1 MIKHFRIKN
10 NFLLSG
16 LFFLVTLF
24 SVGSSLVSCSDSE
37 KIVTQTEEKI
47 VYVDGNWMVVASK
60 EVTVMTGESVTLN
73 VSVGGEEELKPEYTC
88 TSKDANI
95 ATVAVSEDNN
105 SIIITG
111 VADGS
116 TAISIECPTNTKPL
130 VATIPVTVKQNAI
143 RILAIGNS
151 FSQDAVEQYLHELA
165 EAEGI
170 STIIGNM
177 FIGGCSL
184 ERHVKNAREN
194 APAYAY
200 RKIGTDGKKR
210 EKGKMSLEM
219 VLADEDWDYVSL
231 QQASTFS
238 GMYETYEA
246 SLPELIE
253 YVKARLPK
261 KTKLMLHQTWA
272 YASTSNHGGFK
283 NYNRDQL
290 TMYHAIVDAV
300 KKAGKAYKIKM
311 IIPTG
316 TAIQNART
324 SFIGDHMN
332 RDGHHLDVK
341 VGRYTA
347 ACTWFERIFK
357 RNVIGN
363 PYAPESLDEAR
374 KAVAQ
379 KAAHAAVKH
388 PYKVTDLSERR

>member
-1 MIKHFRIKN
+1 MKQY
-10 NFLLSG
+10 
-16 LFFLVTLF
+16 
-24 SVGSSLVSCSDSE
+24 
-37 KIVTQTEEKI
+37 KIVVI
-47 VYVDGNWMVVASK
+47 CMCILLLLAGGVYAQQK
-60 EVTVMTGESVTLN
+60 TV
-73 VSVGGEEELKPEYTC
+73 
-88 TSKDANI
+88 
-95 ATVAVSEDNN
+95 
-105 SIIITG
+105 
-111 VADGS
+111 
-116 TAISIECPTNTKPL
+116 
-130 VATIPVTVKQNAI
+130 

-184 ERHVKNAREN
+184 ERHVKNARDN

-210 EKGKMSLEM
+210 EKGKMSLEA

-231 QQASTFS
+231 QQASPFS

-272 YASTSNHGGFK
+272 YASTSKHSGFK
-283 NYNRDQL
+283 NYNCNQL
-290 TMYHAIVDAV
+290 TMYQAIANAV
-300 KKAGKAYKIKM
+300 KKAAKANKIK
-311 IIPTG
+311 IVIPSG

-324 SFIGDHMN
+324 SFIGDHLN
-332 RDGHHLDVK
+332 RDGYHLDVK
-341 VGRYTA
+341 IGRYTA

-357 RNVIGN
+357 HNVVGN
-363 PYAPESLDEAR
+363 PYAPEGLDEVR

-388 PYKVTDLSERR
+388 PYKVTEQSITN

>member
-1 MIKHFRIKN
+1 MKQY
-10 NFLLSG
+10 
-16 LFFLVTLF
+16 
-24 SVGSSLVSCSDSE
+24 
-37 KIVTQTEEKI
+37 KIVAICMCILLLLAGGAYAQQK
-47 VYVDGNWMVVASK
+47 
-60 EVTVMTGESVTLN
+60 TV
-73 VSVGGEEELKPEYTC
+73 
-88 TSKDANI
+88 
-95 ATVAVSEDNN
+95 
-105 SIIITG
+105 
-111 VADGS
+111 
-116 TAISIECPTNTKPL
+116 
-130 VATIPVTVKQNAI
+130 

-184 ERHVKNAREN
+184 ERHVKNARDN

-210 EKGKMSLEM
+210 EKGKMSLET

-231 QQASTFS
+231 QQASPFS

-272 YASTSNHGGFK
+272 YASTSKHSGFK
-283 NYNRDQL
+283 NYNCNQL
-290 TMYHAIVDAV
+290 TMYQAIADAV
-300 KKAGKAYKIKM
+300 KKAAKVNKIK
-311 IIPTG
+311 IVIPSG

-324 SFIGDHMN
+324 SFIGDHLN
-332 RDGHHLDVK
+332 RDGYHLDVK
-341 VGRYTA
+341 VGRYIA

-357 RNVIGN
+357 HNVVGN
-363 PYAPESLDEAR
+363 PYAPEGLDEAR
-374 KAVAQ
+374 KAVVQ

-388 PYKVTDLSERR
+388 PYKVTDLFITN

>member
-1 MIKHFRIKN
+1 MKQY
-10 NFLLSG
+10 
-16 LFFLVTLF
+16 
-24 SVGSSLVSCSDSE
+24 
-37 KIVTQTEEKI
+37 KIVVICMCILLLLAGGAYAQQK
-47 VYVDGNWMVVASK
+47 
-60 EVTVMTGESVTLN
+60 TV
-73 VSVGGEEELKPEYTC
+73 
-88 TSKDANI
+88 
-95 ATVAVSEDNN
+95 
-105 SIIITG
+105 
-111 VADGS
+111 
-116 TAISIECPTNTKPL
+116 
-130 VATIPVTVKQNAI
+130 

-184 ERHVKNAREN
+184 ERHVKNARDN

-210 EKGKMSLEM
+210 EKGKMSLEA

-231 QQASTFS
+231 QQASPFS

-272 YASTSNHGGFK
+272 YASTSKHSGFK
-283 NYNRDQL
+283 NYNCNQL
-290 TMYHAIVDAV
+290 TMYQAIADAV
-300 KKAGKAYKIKM
+300 KKAAKANKIK
-311 IIPTG
+311 IVIPSG

-324 SFIGDHMN
+324 SFIGDHLN
-332 RDGHHLDVK
+332 RDGYHLDVK

-357 RNVIGN
+357 HNVVGN
-363 PYAPESLDEAR
+363 PYTPEGLDEAR

-388 PYKVTDLSERR
+388 PYKVTDLSITN

>member
-1 MIKHFRIKN
+1 MKQY
-10 NFLLSG
+10 
-16 LFFLVTLF
+16 
-24 SVGSSLVSCSDSE
+24 
-37 KIVTQTEEKI
+37 KIVVI
-47 VYVDGNWMVVASK
+47 CMCILLLLAGGVYAQQK
-60 EVTVMTGESVTLN
+60 TV
-73 VSVGGEEELKPEYTC
+73 
-88 TSKDANI
+88 
-95 ATVAVSEDNN
+95 
-105 SIIITG
+105 
-111 VADGS
+111 
-116 TAISIECPTNTKPL
+116 
-130 VATIPVTVKQNAI
+130 

-165 EAEGI
+165 DAEGI

-184 ERHVKNAREN
+184 ERHVKNARDN

-210 EKGKMSLEM
+210 ERGKMSLEA

-231 QQASTFS
+231 QQASPFS

-272 YASTSNHGGFK
+272 YASTSKHSGFK
-283 NYNRDQL
+283 NYNCNQL
-290 TMYHAIVDAV
+290 TMYQAITDAV
-300 KKAGKAYKIKM
+300 KKAAKVNKIK
-311 IIPTG
+311 IVIPSG

-324 SFIGDHMN
+324 SFIGDHLN

-341 VGRYTA
+341 IGRYTA
-347 ACTWFERIFK
+347 ACTWFECIFK
-357 RNVIGN
+357 HNVVGN
-363 PYAPESLDEAR
+363 PYGPEGLDEAR

-379 KAAHAAVKH
+379 KAAHAAVKR
-388 PYKVTDLSERR
+388 PYKITDLSITN

>member
-1 MIKHFRIKN
+1 MKQY
-10 NFLLSG
+10 
-16 LFFLVTLF
+16 
-24 SVGSSLVSCSDSE
+24 
-37 KIVTQTEEKI
+37 KIVVI
-47 VYVDGNWMVVASK
+47 CMCILLLLAGGVYAQQK
-60 EVTVMTGESVTLN
+60 TV
-73 VSVGGEEELKPEYTC
+73 
-88 TSKDANI
+88 
-95 ATVAVSEDNN
+95 
-105 SIIITG
+105 
-111 VADGS
+111 
-116 TAISIECPTNTKPL
+116 
-130 VATIPVTVKQNAI
+130 

-210 EKGKMSLEM
+210 EKGKMSLET

-231 QQASTFS
+231 QQASPFS

-272 YASTSNHGGFK
+272 YASTSKHSGFK
-283 NYNRDQL
+283 NYNCNQL
-290 TMYHAIVDAV
+290 TMYQAIADAV
-300 KKAGKAYKIKM
+300 KKAAKANKIK
-311 IIPTG
+311 IVIPSG

-324 SFIGDHMN
+324 SFIGDHLN
-332 RDGHHLDVK
+332 RDGYHLDVK
-341 VGRYTA
+341 IGRYTA

-357 RNVIGN
+357 HNVVGN
-363 PYAPESLDEAR
+363 PYAPEGLDEAR

-388 PYKVTDLSERR
+388 PYKVTELSITN

>member
-1 MIKHFRIKN
+1 MKQY
-10 NFLLSG
+10 
-16 LFFLVTLF
+16 
-24 SVGSSLVSCSDSE
+24 
-37 KIVTQTEEKI
+37 KIVVI
-47 VYVDGNWMVVASK
+47 CMCILLLLAGGVYAQQK
-60 EVTVMTGESVTLN
+60 TV
-73 VSVGGEEELKPEYTC
+73 
-88 TSKDANI
+88 
-95 ATVAVSEDNN
+95 
-105 SIIITG
+105 
-111 VADGS
+111 
-116 TAISIECPTNTKPL
+116 
-130 VATIPVTVKQNAI
+130 

-184 ERHVKNAREN
+184 ERHVKNARDN

-210 EKGKMSLEM
+210 EKGKMSLET

-231 QQASTFS
+231 QQASPFS

-272 YASTSNHGGFK
+272 YASTSRHSGFK
-283 NYNRDQL
+283 NYNCNQL
-290 TMYHAIVDAV
+290 TMYQAIADAV
-300 KKAGKAYKIKM
+300 KKAAKANKIK
-311 IIPTG
+311 IVIPSG

-324 SFIGDHMN
+324 SFIGDHLN
-332 RDGHHLDVK
+332 RDGYHLDVK

-357 RNVIGN
+357 HNVVGN
-363 PYAPESLDEAR
+363 PYTPEGLDEAR

-388 PYKVTDLSERR
+388 PYKVTDLSITN

>member
-1 MIKHFRIKN
+1 MKQY
-10 NFLLSG
+10 
-16 LFFLVTLF
+16 
-24 SVGSSLVSCSDSE
+24 
-37 KIVTQTEEKI
+37 KIVVI
-47 VYVDGNWMVVASK
+47 CMCILLLLAGGVYAQQK
-60 EVTVMTGESVTLN
+60 TV
-73 VSVGGEEELKPEYTC
+73 
-88 TSKDANI
+88 
-95 ATVAVSEDNN
+95 
-105 SIIITG
+105 
-111 VADGS
+111 
-116 TAISIECPTNTKPL
+116 
-130 VATIPVTVKQNAI
+130 

-184 ERHVKNAREN
+184 ERHVKNARDN

-210 EKGKMSLEM
+210 EKGKMSLETE
-219 VLADEDWDYVSL
+219 LADEDWDYVSL

-238 GMYETYEA
+238 GMYETSED

-253 YVKARLPK
+253 YVNARLPQ

-272 YASTSNHGGFK
+272 YASTSKHSGFK
-283 NYNRDQL
+283 NYNCNQL
-290 TMYHAIVDAV
+290 TMYQAIADAV
-300 KKAGKAYKIKM
+300 KKAAKANKIK
-311 IIPTG
+311 IVIPSG

-324 SFIGDHMN
+324 SFIGDHLN
-332 RDGHHLDVK
+332 RDGYHLDVK
-341 VGRYTA
+341 IGRYTA

-357 RNVIGN
+357 HNVVGN
-363 PYAPESLDEAR
+363 PYAPEGLDEAR

-388 PYKVTDLSERR
+388 PYKVTELSITN

>member
-1 MIKHFRIKN
+1 MKQY
-10 NFLLSG
+10 
-16 LFFLVTLF
+16 
-24 SVGSSLVSCSDSE
+24 
-37 KIVTQTEEKI
+37 KIVVICMCILLLLAGGTYAQQK
-47 VYVDGNWMVVASK
+47 
-60 EVTVMTGESVTLN
+60 TV
-73 VSVGGEEELKPEYTC
+73 
-88 TSKDANI
+88 
-95 ATVAVSEDNN
+95 
-105 SIIITG
+105 
-111 VADGS
+111 
-116 TAISIECPTNTKPL
+116 
-130 VATIPVTVKQNAI
+130 

-184 ERHVKNAREN
+184 ERHVKNARDN

-210 EKGKMSLEM
+210 EKGKMSLEA

-231 QQASTFS
+231 QQASPFS

-272 YASTSNHGGFK
+272 YASTSKHSGFK
-283 NYNRDQL
+283 NYNCNQL
-290 TMYHAIVDAV
+290 TMYQAIADAV
-300 KKAGKAYKIKM
+300 KKAAKANKIK
-311 IIPTG
+311 IVIPSG

-324 SFIGDHMN
+324 SFIGDHLN
-332 RDGHHLDVK
+332 RDGYHLDVK
-341 VGRYTA
+341 IGRYTA

-357 RNVIGN
+357 HNVIGN
-363 PYAPESLDEAR
+363 PYAPEGLDEAR

-388 PYKVTDLSERR
+388 PYKVTDLSITN

>member
-1 MIKHFRIKN
+1 MKQY
-10 NFLLSG
+10 
-16 LFFLVTLF
+16 
-24 SVGSSLVSCSDSE
+24 
-37 KIVTQTEEKI
+37 KIVVI
-47 VYVDGNWMVVASK
+47 CMCILLLLAGGVYAQQK
-60 EVTVMTGESVTLN
+60 TV
-73 VSVGGEEELKPEYTC
+73 
-88 TSKDANI
+88 
-95 ATVAVSEDNN
+95 
-105 SIIITG
+105 
-111 VADGS
+111 
-116 TAISIECPTNTKPL
+116 
-130 VATIPVTVKQNAI
+130 

-151 FSQDAVEQYLHELA
+151 FSQDAVEQYLHVLA

-184 ERHVKNAREN
+184 ERHVKNARDN

-210 EKGKMSLEM
+210 EKGKMSLEA

-231 QQASTFS
+231 QQASPFS

-272 YASTSNHGGFK
+272 YASTSRHSGFK
-283 NYNRDQL
+283 NYNCNQL
-290 TMYHAIVDAV
+290 TMYQAIADAV
-300 KKAGKAYKIKM
+300 KKAAKANKIK
-311 IIPTG
+311 IVIPSG

-324 SFIGDHMN
+324 SFIGDHLN
-332 RDGHHLDVK
+332 RDGYHLDVK
-341 VGRYTA
+341 IGRYTA

-357 RNVIGN
+357 HNVVGN
-363 PYAPESLDEAR
+363 PYAPEGLDEAR
-374 KAVAQ
+374 KTVAQ

-388 PYKVTDLSERR
+388 PYKVTELSITN

>member
-1 MIKHFRIKN
+1 MKQY
-10 NFLLSG
+10 
-16 LFFLVTLF
+16 
-24 SVGSSLVSCSDSE
+24 
-37 KIVTQTEEKI
+37 KIVVICMCILLLLAGGAYAQQK
-47 VYVDGNWMVVASK
+47 
-60 EVTVMTGESVTLN
+60 TV
-73 VSVGGEEELKPEYTC
+73 
-88 TSKDANI
+88 
-95 ATVAVSEDNN
+95 
-105 SIIITG
+105 
-111 VADGS
+111 
-116 TAISIECPTNTKPL
+116 
-130 VATIPVTVKQNAI
+130 

-184 ERHVKNAREN
+184 ERHVKNARDN

-210 EKGKMSLEM
+210 EKGKMSLEA

-231 QQASTFS
+231 QQASPFS

-272 YASTSNHGGFK
+272 YASTSKHSGFN
-283 NYNRDQL
+283 NYNCNQL
-290 TMYHAIVDAV
+290 TMYQAIADAV
-300 KKAGKAYKIKM
+300 KKAAKANKIK
-311 IIPTG
+311 IVIPSG

-324 SFIGDHMN
+324 SFIGDHLN
-332 RDGHHLDVK
+332 RDGYHLDVK
-341 VGRYTA
+341 IGRYTA

-357 RNVIGN
+357 HNVVGN
-363 PYAPESLDEAR
+363 PYTPEGLDEAR

-388 PYKVTDLSERR
+388 PYKVTDLSITN

>member
-1 MIKHFRIKN
+1 MKQY
-10 NFLLSG
+10 
-16 LFFLVTLF
+16 
-24 SVGSSLVSCSDSE
+24 
-37 KIVTQTEEKI
+37 KIVVI
-47 VYVDGNWMVVASK
+47 CMCILLLLAGGVYAQQK
-60 EVTVMTGESVTLN
+60 TV
-73 VSVGGEEELKPEYTC
+73 
-88 TSKDANI
+88 
-95 ATVAVSEDNN
+95 
-105 SIIITG
+105 
-111 VADGS
+111 
-116 TAISIECPTNTKPL
+116 
-130 VATIPVTVKQNAI
+130 

-184 ERHVKNAREN
+184 ERHVKNARDN

-210 EKGKMSLEM
+210 EKGKMSLET

-231 QQASTFS
+231 QQASPFS

-253 YVKARLPK
+253 YVKVRLTK

-272 YASTSNHGGFK
+272 YASTSKHSGFK
-283 NYNRDQL
+283 NYNCNQL
-290 TMYHAIVDAV
+290 TMYQAIADAV
-300 KKAGKAYKIKM
+300 KKAAKANKIK
-311 IIPTG
+311 IVIPSG

-324 SFIGDHMN
+324 SFIGDHLN
-332 RDGHHLDVK
+332 RDGYHLDVK

-357 RNVIGN
+357 HNVVGN
-363 PYAPESLDEAR
+363 PYAPEGLDEAR

-388 PYKVTDLSERR
+388 PYKVTDLFITN

>member
-1 MIKHFRIKN
+1 MKQY
-10 NFLLSG
+10 
-16 LFFLVTLF
+16 
-24 SVGSSLVSCSDSE
+24 
-37 KIVTQTEEKI
+37 KIVVI
-47 VYVDGNWMVVASK
+47 CMCILLLLAGGVYAQQK
-60 EVTVMTGESVTLN
+60 TV
-73 VSVGGEEELKPEYTC
+73 
-88 TSKDANI
+88 
-95 ATVAVSEDNN
+95 
-105 SIIITG
+105 
-111 VADGS
+111 
-116 TAISIECPTNTKPL
+116 
-130 VATIPVTVKQNAI
+130 

-184 ERHVKNAREN
+184 ERHVKNARDN

-200 RKIGTDGKKR
+200 RRIGTDGKKR
-210 EKGKMSLEM
+210 EKGKMSLEA

-231 QQASTFS
+231 QQASPFS

-272 YASTSNHGGFK
+272 YASTSKHSGFK
-283 NYNRDQL
+283 NYNCNQL
-290 TMYHAIVDAV
+290 TMYQAIADAV
-300 KKAGKAYKIKM
+300 KKAAKANKIK
-311 IIPTG
+311 IVIPSG
-316 TAIQNART
+316 TAIQNARS
-324 SFIGDHMN
+324 SFIGDHLN
-332 RDGHHLDVK
+332 RDGYHLDVK
-341 VGRYTA
+341 IGRYTA

-357 RNVIGN
+357 HNVVGN
-363 PYAPESLDEAR
+363 PYAPEGLDEAR

-388 PYKVTDLSERR
+388 PYKVTELSITN

>member
-1 MIKHFRIKN
+1 MCI
-10 NFLLSG
+10 LLLLAG
-16 LFFLVTLF
+16 
-24 SVGSSLVSCSDSE
+24 G
-37 KIVTQTEEKI
+37 
-47 VYVDGNWMVVASK
+47 VYAQQK
-60 EVTVMTGESVTLN
+60 TV
-73 VSVGGEEELKPEYTC
+73 
-88 TSKDANI
+88 
-95 ATVAVSEDNN
+95 
-105 SIIITG
+105 
-111 VADGS
+111 
-116 TAISIECPTNTKPL
+116 
-130 VATIPVTVKQNAI
+130 

-200 RKIGTDGKKR
+200 RKIGTDGKKG
-210 EKGKMSLEM
+210 EKGKMSLEA

-231 QQASTFS
+231 QQASPFS

-272 YASTSNHGGFK
+272 YASTSKHSGFK
-283 NYNRDQL
+283 NYNCNQL
-290 TMYHAIVDAV
+290 TMYQAIADAV
-300 KKAGKAYKIKM
+300 KKAAKANKIK
-311 IIPTG
+311 IVIPSG

-324 SFIGDHMN
+324 SFIGDHLN
-332 RDGHHLDVK
+332 RDGYHLDVK
-341 VGRYTA
+341 IGRYTA

-357 RNVIGN
+357 HNVVGN
-363 PYAPESLDEAR
+363 PYAPEGLDEAR

-388 PYKVTDLSERR
+388 PYKVTELSITN

>member
-1 MIKHFRIKN
+1 MKQY
-10 NFLLSG
+10 
-16 LFFLVTLF
+16 
-24 SVGSSLVSCSDSE
+24 
-37 KIVTQTEEKI
+37 KIVVI
-47 VYVDGNWMVVASK
+47 CMCILLLLAGGVYAQQK
-60 EVTVMTGESVTLN
+60 TV
-73 VSVGGEEELKPEYTC
+73 
-88 TSKDANI
+88 
-95 ATVAVSEDNN
+95 
-105 SIIITG
+105 
-111 VADGS
+111 
-116 TAISIECPTNTKPL
+116 
-130 VATIPVTVKQNAI
+130 

-184 ERHVKNAREN
+184 ERHVKNARDN

-210 EKGKMSLEM
+210 EKGKMSLET

-231 QQASTFS
+231 QQASPFS

-261 KTKLMLHQTWA
+261 KTKLMLHKTWA
-272 YASTSNHGGFK
+272 YASTSRHSGFK
-283 NYNRDQL
+283 NYNCNQL
-290 TMYHAIVDAV
+290 TMYQAIADAV
-300 KKAGKAYKIKM
+300 KKAAKANKIK
-311 IIPTG
+311 IVIPSG

-324 SFIGDHMN
+324 SFIGDHLN
-332 RDGHHLDVK
+332 RDGYHLDVK
-341 VGRYTA
+341 IGRYTA

-357 RNVIGN
+357 HNVVGN
-363 PYAPESLDEAR
+363 PYTPEGLDEAR

-388 PYKVTDLSERR
+388 PYKVTDLSITN

>member
-1 MIKHFRIKN
+1 MKQY
-10 NFLLSG
+10 
-16 LFFLVTLF
+16 
-24 SVGSSLVSCSDSE
+24 
-37 KIVTQTEEKI
+37 KIVVI
-47 VYVDGNWMVVASK
+47 CMCILLLLAGGVYAQQK
-60 EVTVMTGESVTLN
+60 TV
-73 VSVGGEEELKPEYTC
+73 
-88 TSKDANI
+88 
-95 ATVAVSEDNN
+95 
-105 SIIITG
+105 
-111 VADGS
+111 
-116 TAISIECPTNTKPL
+116 
-130 VATIPVTVKQNAI
+130 

-184 ERHVKNAREN
+184 ERHVKNARDN

-210 EKGKMSLEM
+210 EKGKMSLEA
-219 VLADEDWDYVSL
+219 VLADEAWDYVSL
-231 QQASTFS
+231 QQASPFS

-272 YASTSNHGGFK
+272 YASTSRHSGFK
-283 NYNRDQL
+283 NYNCNQL
-290 TMYHAIVDAV
+290 TMYQAIADAV
-300 KKAGKAYKIKM
+300 KKAAKANKIK
-311 IIPTG
+311 IVIPSG

-324 SFIGDHMN
+324 SFIGDHLN
-332 RDGHHLDVK
+332 RDGYHLDVK
-341 VGRYTA
+341 IGRYTA

-357 RNVIGN
+357 HNVVGN
-363 PYAPESLDEAR
+363 PYTPEGLDEAR

-388 PYKVTDLSERR
+388 PYKVTELSITN

>member
-1 MIKHFRIKN
+1 MKQY
-10 NFLLSG
+10 
-16 LFFLVTLF
+16 
-24 SVGSSLVSCSDSE
+24 
-37 KIVTQTEEKI
+37 KIVVI
-47 VYVDGNWMVVASK
+47 CMCILLLLAGGVYAQQK
-60 EVTVMTGESVTLN
+60 TV
-73 VSVGGEEELKPEYTC
+73 
-88 TSKDANI
+88 
-95 ATVAVSEDNN
+95 
-105 SIIITG
+105 
-111 VADGS
+111 
-116 TAISIECPTNTKPL
+116 
-130 VATIPVTVKQNAI
+130 

-184 ERHVKNAREN
+184 ERHVKNARDN

-231 QQASTFS
+231 QQASPFS

-272 YASTSNHGGFK
+272 YASTSRHSGFK
-283 NYNRDQL
+283 NYNCNQL
-290 TMYHAIVDAV
+290 TMYQAIADAV
-300 KKAGKAYKIKM
+300 KKAAKANKIK
-311 IIPTG
+311 IVIPSG

-324 SFIGDHMN
+324 SFIGDHLN
-332 RDGHHLDVK
+332 RDGYHLDVK
-341 VGRYTA
+341 IGRYTA

-357 RNVIGN
+357 HNVVGN
-363 PYAPESLDEAR
+363 PYTPEGLDEAR

-388 PYKVTDLSERR
+388 PYKVTDLSITN

>member
-1 MIKHFRIKN
+1 MKQYRNVVICMCI
-10 NFLLSG
+10 LLLLAG
-16 LFFLVTLF
+16 GTYAQQ
-24 SVGSSLVSCSDSE
+24 
-37 KIVTQTEEKI
+37 K
-47 VYVDGNWMVVASK
+47 
-60 EVTVMTGESVTLN
+60 TV
-73 VSVGGEEELKPEYTC
+73 
-88 TSKDANI
+88 
-95 ATVAVSEDNN
+95 
-105 SIIITG
+105 
-111 VADGS
+111 
-116 TAISIECPTNTKPL
+116 
-130 VATIPVTVKQNAI
+130 

-184 ERHVKNAREN
+184 ERHVKNARDN

-200 RKIGTDGKKR
+200 REIGTDGKKR
-210 EKGKMSLEM
+210 EKGKMSLEA

-231 QQASTFS
+231 QQASPFS

-272 YASTSNHGGFK
+272 YASTSKHSGFK
-283 NYNRDQL
+283 NYNCNQL
-290 TMYHAIVDAV
+290 TMYQAIANAV
-300 KKAGKAYKIKM
+300 KKAAKANKIK
-311 IIPTG
+311 IVIPSG

-324 SFIGDHMN
+324 SFIGDHLN
-332 RDGHHLDVK
+332 RDGYHLDVK
-341 VGRYTA
+341 IGRYTA

-357 RNVIGN
+357 HNVVGN
-363 PYAPESLDEAR
+363 PYAPEGLDEVR

-388 PYKVTDLSERR
+388 PYKVTELSITN

>member
-1 MIKHFRIKN
+1 MKQY
-10 NFLLSG
+10 
-16 LFFLVTLF
+16 
-24 SVGSSLVSCSDSE
+24 
-37 KIVTQTEEKI
+37 KIVVI
-47 VYVDGNWMVVASK
+47 CMCILLLLAGGVYAQQK
-60 EVTVMTGESVTLN
+60 TV
-73 VSVGGEEELKPEYTC
+73 
-88 TSKDANI
+88 
-95 ATVAVSEDNN
+95 
-105 SIIITG
+105 
-111 VADGS
+111 
-116 TAISIECPTNTKPL
+116 
-130 VATIPVTVKQNAI
+130 

-184 ERHVKNAREN
+184 ERHVKNARDN

-210 EKGKMSLEM
+210 EKGKMSLET

-231 QQASTFS
+231 QQASPFS

-272 YASTSNHGGFK
+272 NASTSRHSGFK
-283 NYNRDQL
+283 NYNCNQL
-290 TMYHAIVDAV
+290 TMYQAIADAV
-300 KKAGKAYKIKM
+300 KKAAKANKIK
-311 IIPTG
+311 IVIPSG

-324 SFIGDHMN
+324 SFIGDHLN
-332 RDGHHLDVK
+332 RDGYHLDVK
-341 VGRYTA
+341 IGRYTA

-357 RNVIGN
+357 HNVVGN
-363 PYAPESLDEAR
+363 PYTPEGLDEAR

-388 PYKVTDLSERR
+388 PYKVTDLSITN

>member
-1 MIKHFRIKN
+1 MKQY
-10 NFLLSG
+10 
-16 LFFLVTLF
+16 
-24 SVGSSLVSCSDSE
+24 
-37 KIVTQTEEKI
+37 KIVVI
-47 VYVDGNWMVVASK
+47 CMCILLLLAGGVYAQQK
-60 EVTVMTGESVTLN
+60 TV
-73 VSVGGEEELKPEYTC
+73 
-88 TSKDANI
+88 
-95 ATVAVSEDNN
+95 
-105 SIIITG
+105 
-111 VADGS
+111 
-116 TAISIECPTNTKPL
+116 
-130 VATIPVTVKQNAI
+130 

-184 ERHVKNAREN
+184 ERHVKNARDN

-210 EKGKMSLEM
+210 EKGKMSLEA

-231 QQASTFS
+231 QQASPFS

-272 YASTSNHGGFK
+272 YASTSKHSGFK
-283 NYNRDQL
+283 NYNCNQL
-290 TMYHAIVDAV
+290 TMYQAITDAV
-300 KKAGKAYKIKM
+300 KKAAKVNKIK
-311 IIPTG
+311 IVIPSG

-324 SFIGDHMN
+324 SFIGDHLN

-341 VGRYTA
+341 IGRYTA
-347 ACTWFERIFK
+347 ACTWFECIFK
-357 RNVIGN
+357 HNVVGN
-363 PYAPESLDEAR
+363 PYGPEGLDEAR

-379 KAAHAAVKH
+379 KAAHAAVKR
-388 PYKVTDLSERR
+388 PYKITDLSITN

>member
-1 MIKHFRIKN
+1 MKQY
-10 NFLLSG
+10 
-16 LFFLVTLF
+16 
-24 SVGSSLVSCSDSE
+24 
-37 KIVTQTEEKI
+37 KIVVI
-47 VYVDGNWMVVASK
+47 CMCILLLLAGGVYAQQK
-60 EVTVMTGESVTLN
+60 TV
-73 VSVGGEEELKPEYTC
+73 
-88 TSKDANI
+88 
-95 ATVAVSEDNN
+95 
-105 SIIITG
+105 
-111 VADGS
+111 
-116 TAISIECPTNTKPL
+116 
-130 VATIPVTVKQNAI
+130 

-184 ERHVKNAREN
+184 ERHVKNARDN

-210 EKGKMSLEM
+210 EKGKMSLEA
-219 VLADEDWDYVSL
+219 VLADEDGDYVSL
-231 QQASTFS
+231 QQASPFS

-272 YASTSNHGGFK
+272 YASTSKHSGFK
-283 NYNRDQL
+283 NYNCNQL
-290 TMYHAIVDAV
+290 TMYQAIADAV
-300 KKAGKAYKIKM
+300 KKAAKANKIK
-311 IIPTG
+311 IVIPSG

-324 SFIGDHMN
+324 SFIGDHLN
-332 RDGHHLDVK
+332 RDGYHLDVK
-341 VGRYTA
+341 IGRYTA

-357 RNVIGN
+357 HNVVGN
-363 PYAPESLDEAR
+363 PYAPEGLDEVR

-388 PYKVTDLSERR
+388 PYKVTELSITN

>member
-1 MIKHFRIKN
+1 MKQY
-10 NFLLSG
+10 
-16 LFFLVTLF
+16 
-24 SVGSSLVSCSDSE
+24 
-37 KIVTQTEEKI
+37 KIVVI
-47 VYVDGNWMVVASK
+47 CMCILLLLAGGVYAQQK
-60 EVTVMTGESVTLN
+60 TV
-73 VSVGGEEELKPEYTC
+73 
-88 TSKDANI
+88 
-95 ATVAVSEDNN
+95 
-105 SIIITG
+105 
-111 VADGS
+111 
-116 TAISIECPTNTKPL
+116 
-130 VATIPVTVKQNAI
+130 

-165 EAEGI
+165 DAEGI

-184 ERHVKNAREN
+184 ERHVKNARDN

-210 EKGKMSLEM
+210 EKGKMSLEA

-231 QQASTFS
+231 QQASPFS

-272 YASTSNHGGFK
+272 YASTSKHSGFK
-283 NYNRDQL
+283 NYNCNQL
-290 TMYHAIVDAV
+290 TMYQAITDAV
-300 KKAGKAYKIKM
+300 KKAAKVNKIK
-311 IIPTG
+311 IVIPSG

-324 SFIGDHMN
+324 SFIGDHLN

-341 VGRYTA
+341 IGRYTA
-347 ACTWFERIFK
+347 ACTWFECIFK
-357 RNVIGN
+357 HNVVGN
-363 PYAPESLDEAR
+363 PYGPEGLDEAR

-379 KAAHAAVKH
+379 KAAHAAVKR
-388 PYKVTDLSERR
+388 PYKITDLSITN

>member
-1 MIKHFRIKN
+1 MKQY
-10 NFLLSG
+10 
-16 LFFLVTLF
+16 
-24 SVGSSLVSCSDSE
+24 
-37 KIVTQTEEKI
+37 KIVVICMCILLLLAGGTYAQQK
-47 VYVDGNWMVVASK
+47 
-60 EVTVMTGESVTLN
+60 TV
-73 VSVGGEEELKPEYTC
+73 
-88 TSKDANI
+88 
-95 ATVAVSEDNN
+95 
-105 SIIITG
+105 
-111 VADGS
+111 
-116 TAISIECPTNTKPL
+116 
-130 VATIPVTVKQNAI
+130 

-184 ERHVKNAREN
+184 ERHVKNARDN

-210 EKGKMSLEM
+210 EKGKMSLEA

-231 QQASTFS
+231 QQASPFS

-272 YASTSNHGGFK
+272 YASTSRHSGFK
-283 NYNRDQL
+283 NYNCNQL
-290 TMYHAIVDAV
+290 TMYQAIADAV
-300 KKAGKAYKIKM
+300 KKAAKANKIK
-311 IIPTG
+311 IVIPSG

-324 SFIGDHMN
+324 SFIGDHLN
-332 RDGHHLDVK
+332 RDGYHLDVK
-341 VGRYTA
+341 IGRYTA

-357 RNVIGN
+357 HNVVGN
-363 PYAPESLDEAR
+363 PYAPEGLDEAR
-374 KAVAQ
+374 KTVAQ

-388 PYKVTDLSERR
+388 PYKVTELSITN

>member
-1 MIKHFRIKN
+1 MKQY
-10 NFLLSG
+10 
-16 LFFLVTLF
+16 
-24 SVGSSLVSCSDSE
+24 
-37 KIVTQTEEKI
+37 KIVVICMCILLLLAGGAYAQQK
-47 VYVDGNWMVVASK
+47 
-60 EVTVMTGESVTLN
+60 TV
-73 VSVGGEEELKPEYTC
+73 
-88 TSKDANI
+88 
-95 ATVAVSEDNN
+95 
-105 SIIITG
+105 
-111 VADGS
+111 
-116 TAISIECPTNTKPL
+116 
-130 VATIPVTVKQNAI
+130 

-184 ERHVKNAREN
+184 ERHVKNARDN

-210 EKGKMSLEM
+210 EKGKMSLET

-231 QQASTFS
+231 QQASPFS

-272 YASTSNHGGFK
+272 YASTSKHSGFK
-283 NYNRDQL
+283 NYNCNQL
-290 TMYHAIVDAV
+290 TMYQAIADAV
-300 KKAGKAYKIKM
+300 KKAAKANKIK
-311 IIPTG
+311 IVIPSG

-324 SFIGDHMN
+324 SFIGDHLN
-332 RDGHHLDVK
+332 RDGYHLDVK
-341 VGRYTA
+341 IGRYTA

-357 RNVIGN
+357 HNVIGN
-363 PYAPESLDEAR
+363 PYAPEGLDEAR

-388 PYKVTDLSERR
+388 PYKVTDLSITN

>member
-1 MIKHFRIKN
+1 MKQY
-10 NFLLSG
+10 
-16 LFFLVTLF
+16 
-24 SVGSSLVSCSDSE
+24 
-37 KIVTQTEEKI
+37 KIVVI
-47 VYVDGNWMVVASK
+47 CMCILLLLAGGVYAQQK
-60 EVTVMTGESVTLN
+60 TV
-73 VSVGGEEELKPEYTC
+73 
-88 TSKDANI
+88 
-95 ATVAVSEDNN
+95 
-105 SIIITG
+105 
-111 VADGS
+111 
-116 TAISIECPTNTKPL
+116 
-130 VATIPVTVKQNAI
+130 

-184 ERHVKNAREN
+184 ERHVKNARDN

-210 EKGKMSLEM
+210 EKGKMSLEA
-219 VLADEDWDYVSL
+219 VLADEAWDYVSL
-231 QQASTFS
+231 QQASPFS
-238 GMYETYEA
+238 GMYETYEV

-272 YASTSNHGGFK
+272 YASTSKHSGFK
-283 NYNRDQL
+283 NYNCNQL
-290 TMYHAIVDAV
+290 TMYQAIADAV
-300 KKAGKAYKIKM
+300 KKAAKANKIK
-311 IIPTG
+311 IVIPSG

-324 SFIGDHMN
+324 SFIGDHLN
-332 RDGHHLDVK
+332 RDGYHLDVK
-341 VGRYTA
+341 IGRYTA

-357 RNVIGN
+357 HNVIGN
-363 PYAPESLDEAR
+363 PYAPEGLDEAR

-388 PYKVTDLSERR
+388 PYKVTDLSITN

>member
-1 MIKHFRIKN
+1 MKQY
-10 NFLLSG
+10 
-16 LFFLVTLF
+16 
-24 SVGSSLVSCSDSE
+24 
-37 KIVTQTEEKI
+37 KIVVI
-47 VYVDGNWMVVASK
+47 CMCILLLLAGGVYAQQK
-60 EVTVMTGESVTLN
+60 TV
-73 VSVGGEEELKPEYTC
+73 
-88 TSKDANI
+88 
-95 ATVAVSEDNN
+95 
-105 SIIITG
+105 
-111 VADGS
+111 
-116 TAISIECPTNTKPL
+116 
-130 VATIPVTVKQNAI
+130 

-184 ERHVKNAREN
+184 ERHVKNARDN

-210 EKGKMSLEM
+210 EKGKMSLEA
-219 VLADEDWDYVSL
+219 VLADEAWDYVSL
-231 QQASTFS
+231 QQASPFS

-272 YASTSNHGGFK
+272 YASTSRHSGFK
-283 NYNRDQL
+283 NYNCNQL
-290 TMYHAIVDAV
+290 TMYQAIADAV
-300 KKAGKAYKIKM
+300 KKAAKANKIK
-311 IIPTG
+311 IVIPSG

-324 SFIGDHMN
+324 SFIGDHLN
-332 RDGHHLDVK
+332 RDGYHLDVK
-341 VGRYTA
+341 IGRYTA

-357 RNVIGN
+357 HNVVGN
-363 PYAPESLDEAR
+363 PYAPEGLDEVR

-388 PYKVTDLSERR
+388 PYKVTELSITN

>member
-1 MIKHFRIKN
+1 MKQY
-10 NFLLSG
+10 
-16 LFFLVTLF
+16 
-24 SVGSSLVSCSDSE
+24 
-37 KIVTQTEEKI
+37 KIVVI
-47 VYVDGNWMVVASK
+47 CMCILLLLAGGVYAQQK
-60 EVTVMTGESVTLN
+60 TV
-73 VSVGGEEELKPEYTC
+73 
-88 TSKDANI
+88 
-95 ATVAVSEDNN
+95 
-105 SIIITG
+105 
-111 VADGS
+111 
-116 TAISIECPTNTKPL
+116 
-130 VATIPVTVKQNAI
+130 

-184 ERHVKNAREN
+184 ERHVKNARDN

-210 EKGKMSLEM
+210 EKGKMSLET

-231 QQASTFS
+231 QQASPFS

-272 YASTSNHGGFK
+272 YASTSRHSGFK
-283 NYNRDQL
+283 NYNCNQL
-290 TMYHAIVDAV
+290 TMYQAIADAV
-300 KKAGKAYKIKM
+300 KKAAKANKIK
-311 IIPTG
+311 IVIPSG

-324 SFIGDHMN
+324 SFIGDHLN
-332 RDGHHLDVK
+332 RDGYHLDVK
-341 VGRYTA
+341 IGRHTA

-357 RNVIGN
+357 HNVVGN
-363 PYAPESLDEAR
+363 PYTPEGLDEAR

-388 PYKVTDLSERR
+388 PYKVTDLSITN

>member
-1 MIKHFRIKN
+1 MKQY
-10 NFLLSG
+10 
-16 LFFLVTLF
+16 
-24 SVGSSLVSCSDSE
+24 
-37 KIVTQTEEKI
+37 KIVVICMCILLLLAEG
-47 VYVDGNWMVVASK
+47 VYAQQK
-60 EVTVMTGESVTLN
+60 TV
-73 VSVGGEEELKPEYTC
+73 
-88 TSKDANI
+88 
-95 ATVAVSEDNN
+95 
-105 SIIITG
+105 
-111 VADGS
+111 
-116 TAISIECPTNTKPL
+116 
-130 VATIPVTVKQNAI
+130 

-184 ERHVKNAREN
+184 ERHVKNARDN
-194 APAYAY
+194 ASAYAY

-210 EKGKMSLEM
+210 EKGKMSLEA

-231 QQASTFS
+231 QQASPFS

-272 YASTSNHGGFK
+272 YASTSKHSGFK
-283 NYNRDQL
+283 NYNCNQL
-290 TMYHAIVDAV
+290 TMYQAIADAV
-300 KKAGKAYKIKM
+300 KKAAKANKIK
-311 IIPTG
+311 IVIPSG

-324 SFIGDHMN
+324 SFIGDHLN
-332 RDGHHLDVK
+332 RDGYHLDVK
-341 VGRYTA
+341 IGRYTA

-357 RNVIGN
+357 HNVVGN
-363 PYAPESLDEAR
+363 PYAPEGLDEAR
-374 KAVAQ
+374 KTVAQ

-388 PYKVTDLSERR
+388 PYKVTELSITN

>member
-1 MIKHFRIKN
+1 MKQY
-10 NFLLSG
+10 
-16 LFFLVTLF
+16 
-24 SVGSSLVSCSDSE
+24 
-37 KIVTQTEEKI
+37 KIVVI
-47 VYVDGNWMVVASK
+47 CMCILLLLAGGVYAQQK
-60 EVTVMTGESVTLN
+60 TV
-73 VSVGGEEELKPEYTC
+73 
-88 TSKDANI
+88 
-95 ATVAVSEDNN
+95 
-105 SIIITG
+105 
-111 VADGS
+111 
-116 TAISIECPTNTKPL
+116 
-130 VATIPVTVKQNAI
+130 

-165 EAEGI
+165 EAEGN

-184 ERHVKNAREN
+184 ERHVKNARDN

-210 EKGKMSLEM
+210 EKGKMSLET

-231 QQASTFS
+231 QQASPFS

-272 YASTSNHGGFK
+272 YASTSRHSGFK
-283 NYNRDQL
+283 NYNCNQL
-290 TMYHAIVDAV
+290 TMYQAIADAL
-300 KKAGKAYKIKM
+300 KKAAKANKIK
-311 IIPTG
+311 IVIPSG

-324 SFIGDHMN
+324 SFIGDHLN
-332 RDGHHLDVK
+332 RDGYHLDVK

-357 RNVIGN
+357 HNVVGN
-363 PYAPESLDEAR
+363 PYTPEGLDEAR

-388 PYKVTDLSERR
+388 PYKVTDLSITN

>member
-1 MIKHFRIKN
+1 MKQY
-10 NFLLSG
+10 
-16 LFFLVTLF
+16 
-24 SVGSSLVSCSDSE
+24 
-37 KIVTQTEEKI
+37 KIVAICMCILLLLAGGAYAQQK
-47 VYVDGNWMVVASK
+47 
-60 EVTVMTGESVTLN
+60 TV
-73 VSVGGEEELKPEYTC
+73 
-88 TSKDANI
+88 
-95 ATVAVSEDNN
+95 
-105 SIIITG
+105 
-111 VADGS
+111 
-116 TAISIECPTNTKPL
+116 
-130 VATIPVTVKQNAI
+130 

-184 ERHVKNAREN
+184 ERHVKNARDN

-210 EKGKMSLEM
+210 EKGKMSLEA

-231 QQASTFS
+231 QQASPFS

-272 YASTSNHGGFK
+272 YASTSKHSGFK
-283 NYNRDQL
+283 NYNCNQL
-290 TMYHAIVDAV
+290 TMYQAIADAV
-300 KKAGKAYKIKM
+300 KKAAKANKIK
-311 IIPTG
+311 IVIPSG

-324 SFIGDHMN
+324 SFIGDHLN
-332 RDGHHLDVK
+332 RDGYHLDVK
-341 VGRYTA
+341 IGRYTA

-357 RNVIGN
+357 HNVVGN
-363 PYAPESLDEAR
+363 PYAPEGLDEAR

-388 PYKVTDLSERR
+388 PYKVTELSITN

>member
-1 MIKHFRIKN
+1 MKQYRNVVICMCI
-10 NFLLSG
+10 LL
-16 LFFLVTLF
+16 LL
-24 SVGSSLVSCSDSE
+24 
-37 KIVTQTEEKI
+37 
-47 VYVDGNWMVVASK
+47 
-60 EVTVMTGESVTLN
+60 
-73 VSVGGEEELKPEYTC
+73 VGGAYAQQK
-88 TSKDANI
+88 
-95 ATVAVSEDNN
+95 TV
-105 SIIITG
+105 
-111 VADGS
+111 
-116 TAISIECPTNTKPL
+116 
-130 VATIPVTVKQNAI
+130 

-184 ERHVKNAREN
+184 ERHVKNARDN

-210 EKGKMSLEM
+210 EKGKMSLEA
-219 VLADEDWDYVSL
+219 VLADEAWDYVSL
-231 QQASTFS
+231 QQASPFS

-272 YASTSNHGGFK
+272 YASTSKHSGFK
-283 NYNRDQL
+283 NYNCNQL
-290 TMYHAIVDAV
+290 TMYQAITDAV
-300 KKAGKAYKIKM
+300 KKAAKVNKIK
-311 IIPTG
+311 IVIPSG

-324 SFIGDHMN
+324 SFIGDHLN

-341 VGRYTA
+341 IGRYTA
-347 ACTWFERIFK
+347 ACTWFECIFK
-357 RNVIGN
+357 HNVVGN
-363 PYAPESLDEAR
+363 PYGPEGLDEAR

-379 KAAHAAVKH
+379 KAAHAAVKR
-388 PYKVTDLSERR
+388 PYKITDLSITN

>member
-1 MIKHFRIKN
+1 MKQY
-10 NFLLSG
+10 
-16 LFFLVTLF
+16 
-24 SVGSSLVSCSDSE
+24 
-37 KIVTQTEEKI
+37 KIVAICMCILLLLAGGAYAQQK
-47 VYVDGNWMVVASK
+47 
-60 EVTVMTGESVTLN
+60 TV
-73 VSVGGEEELKPEYTC
+73 
-88 TSKDANI
+88 
-95 ATVAVSEDNN
+95 
-105 SIIITG
+105 
-111 VADGS
+111 
-116 TAISIECPTNTKPL
+116 
-130 VATIPVTVKQNAI
+130 

-184 ERHVKNAREN
+184 ERHVKNARDN

-210 EKGKMSLEM
+210 EKGKMSLEA
-219 VLADEDWDYVSL
+219 VLADEAWDYVSL
-231 QQASTFS
+231 QQASPFS

-272 YASTSNHGGFK
+272 YASTSRHSGFK
-283 NYNRDQL
+283 NYNCNQL
-290 TMYHAIVDAV
+290 TMYQAIADAV
-300 KKAGKAYKIKM
+300 KKAAKANKIK
-311 IIPTG
+311 IVIPSG

-324 SFIGDHMN
+324 SFIGDHLN
-332 RDGHHLDVK
+332 RDGYHLDVK
-341 VGRYTA
+341 IGRYTA

-357 RNVIGN
+357 HNVVGN
-363 PYAPESLDEAR
+363 PYTPEGLDEAR

-388 PYKVTDLSERR
+388 PYKVTDLSITN

>member
-1 MIKHFRIKN
+1 MKQY
-10 NFLLSG
+10 
-16 LFFLVTLF
+16 
-24 SVGSSLVSCSDSE
+24 
-37 KIVTQTEEKI
+37 KIVVI
-47 VYVDGNWMVVASK
+47 CMCILLLLAGGVYAQQK
-60 EVTVMTGESVTLN
+60 TV
-73 VSVGGEEELKPEYTC
+73 
-88 TSKDANI
+88 
-95 ATVAVSEDNN
+95 
-105 SIIITG
+105 
-111 VADGS
+111 
-116 TAISIECPTNTKPL
+116 
-130 VATIPVTVKQNAI
+130 

-184 ERHVKNAREN
+184 ERHVKNARDN

-210 EKGKMSLEM
+210 EKGKMSLET

-231 QQASTFS
+231 QQASPFS

-272 YASTSNHGGFK
+272 YASTSRHSGFK
-283 NYNRDQL
+283 NYNCNQL
-290 TMYHAIVDAV
+290 TMYQAIADAV
-300 KKAGKAYKIKM
+300 KKAAKANKIK
-311 IIPTG
+311 IVIPSG

-324 SFIGDHMN
+324 SFIGDHLN
-332 RDGHHLDVK
+332 RDGYHLDVK
-341 VGRYTA
+341 IGRYTA

-357 RNVIGN
+357 HNVIGN
-363 PYAPESLDEAR
+363 PYAPEGLDEAR

-388 PYKVTDLSERR
+388 PYKVTELSITN